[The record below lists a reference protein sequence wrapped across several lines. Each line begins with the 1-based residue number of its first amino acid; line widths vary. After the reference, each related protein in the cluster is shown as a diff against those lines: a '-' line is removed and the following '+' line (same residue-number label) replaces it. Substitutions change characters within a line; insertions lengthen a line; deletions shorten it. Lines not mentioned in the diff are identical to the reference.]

1 MSRDISQIL
10 KDWDYLPD
18 EISVRMVRGDDGR
31 EKVQMRVDLGV
42 LQMDVDGRPDGMR
55 PEGCESWLEYYEAR
69 ARKQELA
76 QPDAP
81 GLVLGEEDCVRLWRE
96 AVQYYHRYLSF
107 WHLERFDLCA
117 RDTARN
123 LRAFAFVHGRAENER
138 LKIQFDQWRPYVTM
152 MNTRAVATPLVRE
165 GKLSQA
171 LELIEAGIGAIR
183 DFLDEYGQTKR
194 AGECVEL
201 VNLEQWHEEVLRQ
214 QRAKPPDAEDKAD
227 MAAHLRRQLNEAVA
241 HEDFEEAARLR
252 DEIRRLA
259 E

>member
-10 KDWDYLPD
+10 KDWEYLPD

-31 EKVQMRVDLGV
+31 EKIQMRVDLGV
-42 LQMDVDGRPDGMR
+42 LQMDVDGRPDGIR
-55 PEGCESWLEYYEAR
+55 PEGHESWLDYYEAQVR
-69 ARKQELA
+69 QQELA
-76 QPDAP
+76 QADAP
-81 GLVLGEEDCVRLWRE
+81 RLVLGEDECVRLWRE

-107 WHLERFDLCA
+107 WHLERFELCA

-123 LRAFAFVHGRAENER
+123 LRAFAFVRSHAENDR

-152 MNTRAVATPLVRE
+152 MNARAVATPLVRE
-165 GKLSQA
+165 SKLAQA
-171 LELIEAGIGAIR
+171 LEVIESGIGAIR
-183 DFLDEYGQTKR
+183 DFLDEYGQSKR

-214 QRAKPPDAEDKAD
+214 QRAQPPDTKDKANLV
-227 MAAHLRRQLNEAVA
+227 AHLRRQLNDAVA

-252 DEIRRLA
+252 DEIRRL